1 MRQEKE
7 TGRGTLCRR
16 RRKSGELFL
25 LAAVYGAA
33 YFSMFLLLGIIGYI
47 FSRGFRMLSIRFLT
61 SVTSAWRGTVG
72 IGGSLVNT
80 LYVIVLTLAVAVPV
94 GVGAAVY
101 LNEYAETGI
110 LVRSVE
116 FATETLAGIPSVIF
130 GLFGMVLFVDVLGM

>member
-110 LVRSVE
+110 LVR
-116 FATETLAGIPSVIF
+116 
-130 GLFGMVLFVDVLGM
+130 